1 MLHKYTLIVNLT
13 IGSFMNI
20 KDTVISKDKMVE
32 IYKIIGQNVKRIRKE
47 KNVSQLEL
55 SLAIGHKAVG
65 TVSMC
70 ELGINN
76 KHFNLEHLI
85 KIADVLDID
94 INEFFKDIK
103 FK

>member
-1 MLHKYTLIVNLT
+1 
-13 IGSFMNI
+13 MNI
-20 KDTVISKDKMVE
+20 KDTSISKENMIV
-32 IYKIIGQNVKRIRKE
+32 IYRAIGQNVKRLRKE

-85 KIADVLDID
+85 RISNYLEV
-94 INEFFKDIK
+94 DIK
-103 FK
+103 ELFKEKSL